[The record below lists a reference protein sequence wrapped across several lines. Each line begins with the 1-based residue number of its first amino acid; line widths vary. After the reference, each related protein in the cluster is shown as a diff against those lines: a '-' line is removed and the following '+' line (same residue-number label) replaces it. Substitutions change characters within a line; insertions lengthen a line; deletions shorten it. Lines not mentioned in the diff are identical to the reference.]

1 MQLSRFASKQSQRL
15 CWGIR
20 QFTVAAG
27 VFTGFVGS
35 ASAQTAPAQSDA
47 PAVGQTGIKTQPFA
61 APLFGQVPTTS
72 PLNTTIAQNRPRFTL
87 VPSLRTVYDTNVV
100 RYLSLDQD
108 SSARDN
114 IRVTPGI
121 DLTYNRLFG
130 RLLVDINGSAGYD
143 YNSRFKRLD
152 QSRVNFNG
160 MARAPAGAICS
171 FVATTS
177 YSKTSTDLND
187 TQSDSVGT
195 EFGATSNIF
204 DYGVKAGCERV
215 AGFSP
220 VGSFYSQ
227 HISRSRSRFFNSRRS
242 VGNLGLVYSQPSVGT
257 LSITAAY
264 TQIRRPFIAD
274 LTGFSDDTNVY
285 DFAVGI
291 DRSVSPRLH
300 FNVTGGLTK
309 AKPQRAAVQSFTGAS
324 YSGRLEWLPT
334 PRFIMTGTV
343 ARQVTNQNGISATY
357 VIRED
362 YALTAQFKAS
372 AKSQITLAGSRV
384 HRDFRGESVT
394 PFLVPLRTDKVSS
407 LSANYNYDLTHRL
420 RVGIGVSH
428 RWRKAGNPIYDY
440 RSTVLSSSIGAH
452 F

>member
-27 VFTGFVGS
+27 IFTGFVGN

-61 APLFGQVPTTS
+61 APLFGQVPNTS
-72 PLNTTIAQNRPRFTL
+72 PLSNTVAQNRDRFTL
-87 VPSLRTVYDTNVV
+87 VPSLRAVYDTNVA
-100 RYLSLDQD
+100 RYFSLDQNN
-108 SSARDN
+108 SARDN
-114 IRVTPGI
+114 IRITPGI
-121 DLTYNRLFG
+121 DIKYNRLLG
-130 RLLVDINGSAGYD
+130 RVFVDISGSAGYD

-152 QSRVNFNG
+152 QSRINFNG
-160 MARAPAGAICS
+160 TARAPVGAICS
-171 FVATTS
+171 LTATTS

-187 TQSDSVGT
+187 AQSDNIGT
-195 EFGATSNIF
+195 EFGATSIIF
-204 DYGVKAGCERV
+204 DYSVKAGCERA

-242 VGNLGLVYSQPSVGT
+242 VANLGLVYSQPSVGT
-257 LSITAAY
+257 LSITTAY
-264 TQIRRPFIAD
+264 TQIRRPFIGE
-274 LTGFSDDTNVY
+274 LTGFNDDTNVY

-291 DRSVSPRLH
+291 NRSVSPRLRL
-300 FNVTGGLTK
+300 NVTGGLTK

-334 PRFIMTGTV
+334 PRLVMTGTV

-362 YALTAQFKAS
+362 YTLSAQFKAS
-372 AKSQITLAGSRV
+372 AKSQITFGGSQV
-384 HRDFRGESVT
+384 HRDFRGESLT
-394 PFLVPLRTDKVSS
+394 PFLIPLRTDEVTT
-407 LSANYNYDLTHRL
+407 LSANYNYDLTPRL
-420 RVGIGVSH
+420 RVGLGVSH

-440 RSTVLSSSIGAH
+440 SSTVLSSSIGAH